1 MEKTNYV
8 LDKIKSVKGCI
19 KAKNNRLRYYSSISE
34 RIEKLGWKLLES
46 YDFEGEVIAW
56 QKDFDNFEEY
66 KKQSKKVNK

>member
-8 LDKIKSVKGCI
+8 LAQIKAVKGCI
-19 KAKNNRLRYYSSISE
+19 KAKNNRLRYYANNSE

-66 KKQSKKVNK
+66 KKESKKVNK

>member
-8 LDKIKSVKGCI
+8 LAKIKEVKGCT
-19 KAKNNRLRYYSSISE
+19 KAKNNRLRYYANNSE

-56 QKDFDNFEEY
+56 QKDFDNFQEY
-66 KKQSKKVNK
+66 KKEQIKSN